1 MKRYLAMVA
10 FFGATTVSWGAG
22 YFGVSA
28 GYLTDGEEPI
38 YFGRVGFQVIKTGTI
53 AHFIEGELGYSTH
66 SERFDTTRAQSD
78 FTFYM
83 ANYRLHT
90 PITPFAD
97 LEAGGGIGIGNV
109 DLRLTDT
116 GFNFSDDDGAL
127 ALQAFALLNFN
138 VGPAL
143 DLTVGGRYISLGNA
157 TIFGIEAEIEDD
169 FVAEVGMTF
178 RF

>member
-1 MKRYLAMVA
+1 MKRCLALVA
-10 FFGATTVSWGAG
+10 FLGTTTLSWGAG
-22 YFGVSA
+22 YLGVSA

-38 YFGRVGFQVIKTGTI
+38 YFGRFGFEVFKTGTM
-53 AHFIEGELGYSTH
+53 AHFLEGELGYTTS
-66 SERFDTTRAQSD
+66 SEMFDTTRAQSD

-90 PITPFAD
+90 PIAPFVD

-116 GFNFSDDDGAL
+116 GFNFGDDDGAL
-127 ALQAFALLNFN
+127 ALQAFALLSFN

-143 DLTVGGRYISLGNA
+143 DLTVGGRYISLGDA

-169 FVAEVGMTF
+169 LAVEVGMTF